1 MVSNVTIGGS
11 EPSLS
16 YRKDRQT
23 RSGLS
28 TGCDSGQHMMERN
41 SHILLCGWK
50 WNASDTEGKA
60 LWVYLRELLPSVV
73 FRGQRSN
80 VVVGDRGKAGM
91 GGQYLADRI
100 LRGGN
105 SGTIL

>member
-1 MVSNVTIGGS
+1 M
-11 EPSLS
+11 
-16 YRKDRQT
+16 RQ
-23 RSGLS
+23 RSAYDGKKF
-28 TGCDSGQHMMERN
+28 

-80 VVVGDRGKAGM
+80 VVAGGRGKAGM
-91 GGQYLADRI
+91 GSRYLADRI
-100 LRGGN
+100 LRDGN
-105 SGTIL
+105 SGTTL